1 MSGSPKGPCLVCR
14 HLLIYHLYIIL
25 SLFSSLSSTLPR
37 LPPPNPVSLF
47 LSPSFFLLV
56 PQTSRQ
62 KHAGLLLYAGW
73 VLKERERGSVAVLA
87 LANQAEGQAGSSGLG
102 EELRSSTPPFPRH
115 PPSVYGYTKC
125 LPLCRCCQGS
135 IISKCQSVI

>member
-1 MSGSPKGPCLVCR
+1 MRCLTLSFT
-14 HLLIYHLYIIL
+14 LL
-25 SLFSSLSSTLPR
+25 
-37 LPPPNPVSLF
+37 
-47 LSPSFFLLV
+47 FLLV

-73 VLKERERGSVAVLA
+73 VLKEREKGSVVVLA

-102 EELRSSTPPFPRH
+102 EELRSYTPLFPRH
-115 PPSVYGYTKC
+115 PPSIYGYTKC